1 MSVTFRKG
9 KAEDWKIVYD
19 LICDMEGTELPAE
32 AFRGIYDEKMDDSR
46 FYCLLAEENGEVLG
60 VLNLRFEKQLH
71 HAAAVAE
78 IMEFSVSPA
87 CRGRGVGGAIFRE
100 ACRLAREAGCMQIEV
115 DCNQLRERTHRFYLG
130 HGGMHNFHYKFSKP
144 LTGED
149 SPVNRLGR

>member
-9 KAEDWKIVYD
+9 KADDWKIVYD

-87 CRGRGVGGAIFRE
+87 CRGHGVGGAIFRE
-100 ACRLAREAGCMQIEV
+100 ACSLAREAGCVQIEV
-115 DCNQLRERTHRFYLG
+115 ACN
-130 HGGMHNFHYKFSKP
+130 
-144 LTGED
+144 
-149 SPVNRLGR
+149 

>member
-1 MSVTFRKG
+1 MVWLVRAATDRNPSSLG
-9 KAEDWKIVYD
+9 GGG
-19 LICDMEGTELPAE
+19 CQ
-32 AFRGIYDEKMDDSR
+32 
-46 FYCLLAEENGEVLG
+46 CLLAEENGEVLE

-87 CRGRGVGGAIFRE
+87 CR
-100 ACRLAREAGCMQIEV
+100 LAREAGCVQIEV
-115 DCNQLRERTHRFYLG
+115 ACNQLRERTHRFYLG

>member
-9 KAEDWKIVYD
+9 KADDWKIVYD

-32 AFRGIYDEKMDDSR
+32 AFRGIYDEKMDDFR

-87 CRGRGVGGAIFRE
+87 CRGHGVGAPSSGKPAASRGKRG
-100 ACRLAREAGCMQIEV
+100 ACRLRSPAISCVKG
-115 DCNQLRERTHRFYLG
+115 RTASTS
-130 HGGMHNFHYKFSKP
+130 GMGACTIFTTSFQSRSQGKTAP
-144 LTGED
+144 
-149 SPVNRLGR
+149 

>member
-9 KAEDWKIVYD
+9 KAGDWKIVYD

-32 AFRGIYDEKMDDSR
+32 AFRGIYEEKMHDPR
-46 FYCLLAEENGEVLG
+46 FYCLLAKENGEVLG

-87 CRGRGVGGAIFRE
+87 CRGRGVGEAVFRE
-100 ACRLAREAGCMQIEV
+100 ACRLAREAGCVQIEV
-115 DCNQLRERTHRFYLG
+115 ACNQLRERTHRFYLG
-130 HGGMHNFHYKFSKP
+130 RGGMHNFHYRFSKP